1 MFSELE
7 VKYDFLEIRV
17 KQSRH
22 QFVTG
27 CQTGVDLLSSEA
39 LSVILFELKGVLVTL
54 LKHRLDLFLKL

>member
-1 MFSELE
+1 VFSELE

-17 KQSRH
+17 KKSRH

-27 CQTGVDLLSSEA
+27 RQTGVDLLSSEA
-39 LSVILFELKGVLVTL
+39 LSVILLELKGVLVTL

>member
-17 KQSRH
+17 KKSRH

-27 CQTGVDLLSSEA
+27 RQTGVDLLSSEA
-39 LSVILFELKGVLVTL
+39 LSVILLELKGVLVTL